1 MVSKL
6 DVILLKLHIPI
17 TSQHFSSSSPKQS
30 PPLPSLS
37 MSTLPPCS
45 TPKQPRLAPLLAP
58 LPMPPASLCPTPVQ
72 PSHAPLPAPL
82 PMLAPHLLD
91 PAPHAKPW
99 ENRDIALLVMGPE
112 FYGTAM
118 VSCKCQPANF
128 ALWTV
133 AKQGLTIP
141 PVSPSSYHSPRHLET
156 PCPQG
161 IGASKIE

>member
-91 PAPHAKPW
+91 PGQVHTVIP
-99 ENRDIALLVMGPE
+99 ILTTSSALFFVMD
-112 FYGTAM
+112 M
-118 VSCKCQPANF
+118 Q
-128 ALWTV
+128 
-133 AKQGLTIP
+133 
-141 PVSPSSYHSPRHLET
+141 
-156 PCPQG
+156 
-161 IGASKIE
+161 